1 MSEIPGNLS
10 EKQDSISVIDH
21 FSKKKWRKTS
31 LLKKHFKHQLI
42 LQDKQNLGE
51 SSVIT
56 IPESKYLEGK
66 DPQRFIVLRFIL
78 SYSFHQ
84 GENRSPGILLIYFNY
99 HTRFLH
105 LESLS

>member
-1 MSEIPGNLS
+1 M
-10 EKQDSISVIDH
+10 
-21 FSKKKWRKTS
+21 
-31 LLKKHFKHQLI
+31 LKKHFNHQLT

-84 GENRSPGILLIYFNY
+84 GENRSPGILLILFQ
-99 HTRFLH
+99 
-105 LESLS
+105 LSHKILTLRIFIIICLMSK